1 MNGETGMKAWSVMS
15 IAAVA
20 LAAALAACDAGPS
33 AVAGNPAG
41 KAEAPAR
48 QARAER
54 VPLVN
59 GRPMWAANRRHSARS
74 NAAFQYRRNGRDFG
88 VASQDEYV
96 AAAHAFIGHPPAGV
110 QTIARRNGDRVLYDP
125 AQNIFAVVTAE
136 GAPRTL
142 YTPRDGAAY
151 FRREQERASR
161 QTAAADDGDSDAGED
176 RQAS

>member
-1 MNGETGMKAWSVMS
+1 MRAWSVMS

-20 LAAALAACDAGPS
+20 LAAALSACDSGPS
-33 AVAGNPAG
+33 AVSPTVAQHAS
-41 KAEAPAR
+41 PAR
-48 QARAER
+48 QARVEQ

-88 VASQDEYV
+88 VTTQDEYV
-96 AAAHAFIGHPPAGV
+96 AAAHAFVGHPPAGV
-110 QTIARRNGDRVLYDP
+110 QTIQRGNGDRVLYDP

-142 YTPRDGAAY
+142 FKPRDGAAY
-151 FRREQERASR
+151 FRREQERAQR
-161 QTAAADDGDSDAGED
+161 QTASAGGDEED